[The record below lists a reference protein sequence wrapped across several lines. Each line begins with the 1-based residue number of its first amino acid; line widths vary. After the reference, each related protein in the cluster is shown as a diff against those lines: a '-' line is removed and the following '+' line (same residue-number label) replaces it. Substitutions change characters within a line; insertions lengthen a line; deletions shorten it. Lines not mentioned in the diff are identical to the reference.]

1 MQWAQ
6 QNWRVVG
13 AVLVGLIWAAKT
25 FGPSGVRYAR
35 ERLAA
40 LKPAVEQKTTILSAW
55 PVLAIAILLG
65 PSLIPA
71 ENKPITPPAPVRV
84 PDLFDTCAASGRAL
98 LADELDRIASSTFET
113 EQAKEDAIN
122 TKILDVLDASFEPF
136 HSRLGKAVKANRL
149 TEFAAK
155 VREGEIRE

>member
-6 QNWRVVG
+6 QNWRIVG
-13 AVLVGLIWAAKT
+13 AILVGLIWSAKT
-25 FGPSGVRYAR
+25 FGPGVIRFAR

-40 LKPAVEQKTTILSAW
+40 LRPAVEQKTTILSAW

-65 PSLIPA
+65 PNLIPA
-71 ENKPITPPAPVRV
+71 DDKPVSPPAPVRV

-98 LADELDRIASSTFET
+98 LADELDRIAASTFDS

-122 TKILDVLDASFEPF
+122 SKILDVLDASFEPF
-136 HSRLGKAVKANRL
+136 HARLGAAVKANRL

>member
-25 FGPSGVRYAR
+25 FGPGVVQFAR
-35 ERLAA
+35 QKLAA
-40 LKPAVEQKTTILSAW
+40 LKPEVEKKTTILSAW
-55 PVLAIAILLG
+55 PLLAIAVLMA
-65 PSLIPA
+65 PSLIPS
-71 ENKPITPPAPVRV
+71 ETKPLTPPVPVRV

-98 LADELDRIASSTFET
+98 LADELTRIASSKFDS
-113 EQAKEDAIN
+113 EQAKEDALN
-122 TKILDVLDASFEPF
+122 AKILDVLDASFEPF
-136 HSRLGKAVKANRL
+136 HNRLAEAVKANRL